1 MNITDYHKFK
11 LIDVFI
17 DEVNMKIPKTIKRH
31 CPYCKKHT
39 EHVVSLAKKKG
50 QGSVH
55 TMSRASYARLRLRGS
70 WRGSGNQGRFSRPAI
85 GSRKMSG
92 KKLTKKTD
100 FRFTCKVCNKQH
112 NQRQGKRAK
121 KVEII

>member
-1 MNITDYHKFK
+1 
-11 LIDVFI
+11 
-17 DEVNMKIPKTIKRH
+17 MKIPKTIKRH

-39 EHVVSLAKKKG
+39 EHTVSVAKKKG

-55 TMSRASYARLRLRGS
+55 TQSRSSYTRLRARGS
-70 WRGSGNQGRFSRPAI
+70 WRGAGNQGRFSRPPI

-100 FRFTCKVCNKQH
+100 FRYTCKVCSKQH
-112 NQRQGKRAK
+112 SQNHGKRAK

>member
-1 MNITDYHKFK
+1 
-11 LIDVFI
+11 
-17 DEVNMKIPKTIKRH
+17 MKIPKTMKRH

-39 EHVVSLAKKKG
+39 EHTVSQAKKKG
-50 QGSVH
+50 SVH
-55 TMSRASYARLRLRGS
+55 SQSRSSKTRLRLRGS
-70 WRGSGNQGRFSRPAI
+70 WRGFGNKGRFSRPPI

-100 FRFTCKVCNKQH
+100 LRYTCKVCSKQH
-112 NQRQGKRAK
+112 SQKAGIRAK

>member
-1 MNITDYHKFK
+1 
-11 LIDVFI
+11 
-17 DEVNMKIPKTIKRH
+17 MKIPKSIKRH

-39 EHVVSLAKKKG
+39 EHTVSQSKKKG

-55 TMSRASYARLRLRGS
+55 TQSRSSKTRLRLRGS
-70 WRGSGNQGRFSRPAI
+70 WRGHGNQGRFSRPPI

-100 FRFTCKVCNKQH
+100 LRYTCKTCGKQH
-112 NQRQGKRAK
+112 NQSKGKRAK